1 MSRPI
6 VLMAFAMMVG
16 IIAADI
22 LFYQCEPVPM
32 WLQPAAWG
40 FCFVLT
46 LVAAIF
52 YRREARVGALLRY
65 SAFPVITVLFF
76 MVVAF
81 SRYAA
86 VAERQQ
92 QQWAAVGKPVM
103 HGNPDEFD
111 FARWCWVTGRSP
123 QYQPTAPTPSGL
135 RGWGLQV
142 RTRLLERLASLG
154 MEEQTMALVAATALG
169 DRTLLRRDTRDLY
182 SRVGASH
189 LLALSGLHL
198 GIIVG
203 LFLTW
208 MNGRLL
214 LSRWRWPVGMMVL
227 LFIWTYTF
235 VAGMPTSLLRAAL
248 MTSIFVLASLMQ
260 RYGSPLQHLLLAA
273 IVMMLWR
280 PTVVFDVGAQ
290 LSFLAVAGILLFYR
304 PLYMWF
310 FDRWRYQIFW
320 MERYYLLWPFTT
332 LAVSLCAQVLTLPL
346 VAYYFHQI
354 PTYGTLLSIVLI
366 PLTTLFL
373 MASLLL
379 IVLSWLWPLAASW
392 LSVGVSWLVAFQLW
406 IMSHVAQWPGAV
418 IPDFW
423 SRKASPQVV
432 VYHNRRCPA
441 LHLIASPSQSWL
453 LVPQRDSLETGMYY
467 IRRDFWLRR
476 LTAEP
481 VVLDAQGVALSNGF
495 KVVMLKDGGST
506 KGSRGSKGSRSSRS
520 SRGAKAVDIDMLWLV
535 RGFRGGTLGDLP
547 VNYSPRVLVL
557 DASLA
562 KWQREALAKEAARVG
577 WRCYDVAAQ
586 GALRVRLETQ
596 VKNERMKSEE

>member
-1 MSRPI
+1 
-6 VLMAFAMMVG
+6 
-16 IIAADI
+16 
-22 LFYQCEPVPM
+22 M

-111 FARWCWVTGRSP
+111 FARWCWVTGRNP
-123 QYQPTAPTPSGL
+123 QYQPTAPTPS
-135 RGWGLQV
+135 GLQV

-310 FDRWRYQIFW
+310 FDRWRYQIFSH
-320 MERYYLLWPFTT
+320 LWHAAQHCPDTADDPVPHGFVAADC
-332 LAVSLCAQVLTLPL
+332 LVMAVAVGCIVALCRR
-346 VAYYFHQI
+346 
-354 PTYGTLLSIVLI
+354 
-366 PLTTLFL
+366 L
-373 MASLLL
+373 MAGG
-379 IVLSWLWPLAASW
+379 
-392 LSVGVSWLVAFQLW
+392 LSVVDYEPCRAMARGC
-406 IMSHVAQWPGAV
+406 
-418 IPDFW
+418 D
-423 SRKASPQVV
+423 SRF
-432 VYHNRRCPA
+432 
-441 LHLIASPSQSWL
+441 
-453 LVPQRDSLETGMYY
+453 LE
-467 IRRDFWLRR
+467 
-476 LTAEP
+476 P
-481 VVLDAQGVALSNGF
+481 
-495 KVVMLKDGGST
+495 
-506 KGSRGSKGSRSSRS
+506 
-520 SRGAKAVDIDMLWLV
+520 
-535 RGFRGGTLGDLP
+535 
-547 VNYSPRVLVL
+547 
-557 DASLA
+557 
-562 KWQREALAKEAARVG
+562 
-577 WRCYDVAAQ
+577 
-586 GALRVRLETQ
+586 
-596 VKNERMKSEE
+596 

>member
-6 VLMAFAMMVG
+6 VIIAFALMAG
-16 IIAADI
+16 IVVADI
-22 LFYQCEPVPM
+22 LFYQRYMVPM
-32 WLQPAAWG
+32 WLQLAAWG

-46 LVAAIF
+46 LVAAYY
-52 YRREARVGALLRY
+52 YRREAQAVALLRH
-65 SAFPVITVLFF
+65 SAFPVITALFF
-76 MVVAF
+76 LVVGF

-86 VAERQQ
+86 VAEQQ
-92 QQWAAVGKPVM
+92 QQEWARVGQPVK

-111 FARWCWVTGRSP
+111 FTRWCWVTGRSP
-123 QYQPTAPTPSGL
+123 QYQKQAQPTSGL
-135 RGWGLQV
+135 RGWGLEV
-142 RTRLLERLASLG
+142 RQRLVERLTALDL
-154 MEEQTMALVAATALG
+154 EDRTMAIVTAMTLG
-169 DRTLLRRDTRDLY
+169 DRTLLRHDTRDLY

-214 LSRWRWPVGMMVL
+214 LSRWRRPVGVMIL
-227 LFIWTYTF
+227 LFIWTYTL

-260 RYGSPLQHLLLAA
+260 RYGSPLQQLLLTA

-280 PTVVFDVGAQ
+280 PMVLFDVGAQ

-354 PTYGTLLSIVLI
+354 PTYGPLLSIVLI

-373 MASLLL
+373 MFSLLL
-379 IVLSWLWPLAASW
+379 IVLSWLWPLGAAW
-392 LSVGVSWLVAFQLW
+392 LSVGVSWLVALQLW
-406 IMSHVAQWPGAV
+406 LMSQVSRWPGAV

-423 SRKASPQVV
+423 SRKAAPQVV

-441 LHLIASPSQSWL
+441 LHIIASPSQSWL
-453 LVPQRDSLETGMYY
+453 LMPEPDSLDTGMYY

-481 VVLDAQGVALSNGF
+481 VVLDMHGVKLSNGF
-495 KVVMLKDGGST
+495 KAMMVNSNPA
-506 KGSRGSKGSRSSRS
+506 RRS
-520 SRGAKAVDIDMLWLV
+520 AAPTPVDVLWLT
-535 RGFRGGTLGDLP
+535 RGFRGGRLENLP
-547 VNYSPRVLVL
+547 QCYAPRLLVL

-562 KWQREALAKEAARVG
+562 GWQREALAMEAARVG
-577 WRCYDVAAQ
+577 WAVYDVAAQ
-586 GALRVRLETQ
+586 GALRLRLEQ
-596 VKNERMKSEE
+596 

>member
-1 MSRPI
+1 MAGI
-6 VLMAFAMMVG
+6 V
-16 IIAADI
+16 AADI
-22 LFYQCEPVPM
+22 LFYQRELVPM

-46 LVAAIF
+46 LVAIF
-52 YRREARVGALLRY
+52 CYRCEARTDTLLRH
-65 SAFPVITVLFF
+65 SAFPVITALFF
-76 MVVAF
+76 LVVGF
-81 SRYAA
+81 CRYAA
-86 VAERQQ
+86 VAEQQ
-92 QQWAAVGKPVM
+92 QRQWAVEGQPVM

-111 FARWCWVTGRSP
+111 FARWCWVAGRSP
-123 QYQPTAPTPSGL
+123 QYRPEAPSPGGL
-135 RGWGLQV
+135 RGWGLDV
-142 RTRLLERLASLG
+142 RQRLVERLAALD
-154 MEEQTMALVAATALG
+154 MEGQTMAIVTAMTLG
-169 DRTLLRRDTRDLY
+169 DRTLLQRDTRDLY

-214 LSRWRWPVGMMVL
+214 LSRWRCPVGVLVL

-248 MTSIFVLASLMQ
+248 MTSVFVVASLLQ
-260 RYGSPLQHLLLAA
+260 RYGSPLQHLLLTA

-280 PTVVFDVGAQ
+280 PMAVFDVGAQ

-320 MERYYLLWPFTT
+320 LERYYLMWPFTT

-373 MASLLL
+373 MLSLLL
-379 IVLSWLWPLAASW
+379 IILSWLWPLAATW
-392 LSVGVSWLVAFQLW
+392 LSVGVSWLLAVQLW
-406 IMSHVAQWPGAV
+406 LMTAVSRWPGAV

-423 SRKASPQVV
+423 SRKAAPQVV

-453 LVPQRDSLETGMYY
+453 LTPEPDSLAAGMYY

-481 VVLDAQGVALSNGF
+481 IVLDIQGVALSNGF
-495 KVVMLKDGGST
+495 KAVMVNSNLV
-506 KGSRGSKGSRSSRS
+506 R
-520 SRGAKAVDIDMLWLV
+520 RGAAPTPVDVLWLT
-535 RGFRGGTLGDLP
+535 RGFRGGRLENLP
-547 VNYSPRVLVL
+547 QCYAPRLLVL

-562 KWQREALAKEAARVG
+562 GWQREALAKEAERVG
-577 WRCYDVAAQ
+577 WAVYDVAAQ
-586 GALRVRLETQ
+586 GALRLRLEQ
-596 VKNERMKSEE
+596 

>member
-1 MSRPI
+1 VSRPVVI
-6 VLMAFAMMVG
+6 IAFALMAG
-16 IIAADI
+16 IVAADI
-22 LFYQCEPVPM
+22 LFYQRVLVPM

-46 LVAAIF
+46 LVAIF
-52 YRREARVGALLRY
+52 CYRREARTDTLLRH
-65 SAFPVITVLFF
+65 SAFPVITALFF
-76 MVVAF
+76 LVVGF
-81 SRYAA
+81 CRYAA
-86 VAERQQ
+86 VAEQQ
-92 QQWAAVGKPVM
+92 QKQWAAEGQPVM

-111 FARWCWVTGRSP
+111 FVRWCWVTGRSP
-123 QYQPTAPTPSGL
+123 QYRPEAPSPGGL
-135 RGWGLQV
+135 RGWGLEV
-142 RTRLLERLASLG
+142 RKRLVERLAALD
-154 MEEQTMALVAATALG
+154 MEGQTMAIVTAMTLG
-169 DRTLLRRDTRDLY
+169 DRTLLQRDTRDLY

-214 LSRWRWPVGMMVL
+214 LSRWRRPVGVLVL

-248 MTSIFVLASLMQ
+248 MTSVFVVASLLQ
-260 RYGSPLQHLLLAA
+260 RYGSPLQHLLLTA

-280 PTVVFDVGAQ
+280 PMAVFDVGAQ

-320 MERYYLLWPFTT
+320 LERYYLMWPFTT

-373 MASLLL
+373 MLSLLL
-379 IVLSWLWPLAASW
+379 IILSWLWPLAATW
-392 LSVGVSWLVAFQLW
+392 LSVGVSWLLAVQLW
-406 IMSHVAQWPGAV
+406 LMTAVSRWPGAV

-423 SRKASPQVV
+423 SRKAAPQVV

-453 LVPQRDSLETGMYY
+453 LTPEPDSLAAGMYY

-481 VVLDAQGVALSNGF
+481 IVLDMQGVALSNGF
-495 KVVMLKDGGST
+495 KAVMVNSNLV
-506 KGSRGSKGSRSSRS
+506 R
-520 SRGAKAVDIDMLWLV
+520 RGAAPTPVDVLWLT
-535 RGFRGGTLGDLP
+535 RGFRGGRLENLP
-547 VNYSPRVLVL
+547 QCYAPRLLVL
-557 DASLA
+557 DASLTG
-562 KWQREALAKEAARVG
+562 WQREALAMEAARVG
-577 WRCYDVAAQ
+577 WAVYDVAAQ
-586 GALRVRLETQ
+586 GALRFKFEAQ
-596 VKNERMKSEE
+596 VKNERMKSEK

>member
-6 VLMAFAMMVG
+6 VIIAFALMAG
-16 IIAADI
+16 IVVADI
-22 LFYQCEPVPM
+22 LFYQRYMVPM
-32 WLQPAAWG
+32 WLQLAAWG

-46 LVAAIF
+46 LVAAYY
-52 YRREARVGALLRY
+52 YRREARSVALLRH
-65 SAFPVITVLFF
+65 SAFPVITALFF
-76 MVVAF
+76 LVVGF

-86 VAERQQ
+86 VAEQQ
-92 QQWAAVGKPVM
+92 QQEWARVGQPVK

-111 FARWCWVTGRSP
+111 FTRWCWVTGRSP
-123 QYQPTAPTPSGL
+123 QYQKQAQPTLGL
-135 RGWGLQV
+135 RGWGLKV
-142 RTRLLERLASLG
+142 RQRLVERLTALDL
-154 MEEQTMALVAATALG
+154 EDRTMAIVTAMTLG
-169 DRTLLRRDTRDLY
+169 DRTLLQHDTRDLY

-214 LSRWRWPVGMMVL
+214 LSRWRRPVGVLIL
-227 LFIWTYTF
+227 LFIWTYTL

-260 RYGSPLQHLLLAA
+260 RYGSPLQQLLLTA

-280 PTVVFDVGAQ
+280 PMVLFDVGAQ

-354 PTYGTLLSIVLI
+354 PTYGPLLSIVLI

-373 MASLLL
+373 MFSLLL
-379 IVLSWLWPLAASW
+379 IVLSWLWPLGAAW
-392 LSVGVSWLVAFQLW
+392 LSVGVSWLVALQLW
-406 IMSHVAQWPGAV
+406 LMSQVSRWPGAV

-423 SRKASPQVV
+423 SRKAAPQVV

-441 LHLIASPSQSWL
+441 LHIIASPSQSWL
-453 LVPQRDSLETGMYY
+453 LTPEPDSLEAGMYY

-476 LTAEP
+476 LTEEP
-481 VVLDAQGVALSNGF
+481 VVLDMHGVKLSNGF
-495 KVVMLKDGGST
+495 KAMMVDEGSRYEG
-506 KGSRGSKGSRSSRS
+506 KGSGETAAYTNPMK
-520 SRGAKAVDIDMLWLV
+520 VDVLWV
-535 RGFRGGTLGDLP
+535 TRGFRGGQLGGLSKA
-547 VNYSPRVLVL
+547 YSPRLLVL
-557 DASLA
+557 DASLHQ
-562 KWQREALAKEAARVG
+562 WQRASLAAEAKGVG
-577 WRCYDVAAQ
+577 WKVYDVAVQ
-586 GALRVRLETQ
+586 GALRLVMD
-596 VKNERMKSEE
+596 N